1 MAAAYPQ
8 VLISQRTL
16 FEAEAAY
23 IESLARLW
31 KSAVLL
37 SGMLLEDEATP
48 RMLEDAVLRRT
59 PMEIAR

>member
-23 IESLARLW
+23 VEALARLW
-31 KSAVLL
+31 KSVVLL
-37 SGMLLEDEATP
+37 QGMLLEDEPTP
-48 RMLEDAVLRRT
+48 QMLEDSVLRRT
-59 PMEIAR
+59 PIEITQ